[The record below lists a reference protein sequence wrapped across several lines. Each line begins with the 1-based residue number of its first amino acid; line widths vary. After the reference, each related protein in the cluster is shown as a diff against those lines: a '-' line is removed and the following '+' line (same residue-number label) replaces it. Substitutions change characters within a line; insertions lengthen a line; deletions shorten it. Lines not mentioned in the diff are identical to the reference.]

1 MGKNCLTNV
10 VDLSVTYDC
19 SLPLHGVK
27 ALHLVPFED
36 VAGYTIDPSGVNV
49 SAFSLVENGHNYKIE
64 GFKQNI
70 QYTEELVEGDYSNF
84 VKPTVV
90 FRKPAS
96 TDFSGV
102 LYSSGLVNRRFVA
115 FVVLNEPNKFNKYL
129 CLGLLNPMVVRAMER
144 DSNANGGSTMYTLS
158 TEDGNLAQAI
168 HTAHALAQ

>member
-1 MGKNCLTNV
+1 MGKNCLTRTVN
-10 VDLSVTYDC
+10 LAFNYDC

-27 ALHLVPFED
+27 ALHLVPFEE
-36 VAGYTIDPSGVNV
+36 VAGFTISPDGTDVT
-49 SAFSLVENGHNYKIE
+49 AFSLVENGHNYKLD

-84 VKPTVV
+84 VKPTVI

-96 TDFSGV
+96 KDFAGV
-102 LYSSGLVNRRFVA
+102 GFSQGIVNRRFVA
-115 FVVLNEPNKFNKYL
+115 FIVFNEPNKYL

-158 TEDGNLAQAI
+158 TEDGNTAQAI
-168 HTAHALAQ
+168 HDAAPLAL

>member
-1 MGKNCLTNV
+1 MGKNCLTNEV
-10 VDLSVTYDC
+10 NLSVTYDC

-27 ALHLVPFED
+27 ALHLVRAEW
-36 VAGYTIDPSGVNV
+36 VAGYTIDQSGANV
-49 SAFSLVENGHNYKIE
+49 LTFSLVENRTDYKIE

-84 VKPTVV
+84 VKPTVT
-90 FRKPAS
+90 FRKPANV
-96 TDFSGV
+96 DFNGV

-115 FVVLNEPNKFNKYL
+115 FIVFNEPNKYL

-158 TEDGNLAQAI
+158 TEDGNFAQAI
-168 HTAHALAQ
+168 HSAHALAV